1 LTFRPSSIDNPFVLN
16 LRRAGLLVAALAAF
30 TGCKS
35 SSSSAT
41 PSRIVGVTLHTKTHP
56 FYKQLE
62 KGLRDQAAKD
72 GLTLKVQSA
81 EFDTATQT
89 AQIENFITQKVAAI
103 VLCPVDS
110 QAVGGAVKRANE
122 AAIPVFTA
130 DIRSLSGNVVSHV
143 ASNNEQGGR
152 LIGEYLAH
160 ALGEKGKIAIIDY
173 PEVTSSQERV
183 KGFEAAIKRFPEL
196 SIVAKVSGLGVR
208 DRAAVTM
215 ENILEAHPDL
225 RAVFGINDNTALGA
239 LSVLQARGRKD
250 VLIVG
255 FDADDEA
262 RDAIRK
268 GLILA
273 DAAQAPERIGAATA
287 DAIAAHL
294 DGKPVTKEVA
304 IETFI
309 VDKAALAK
317 P

>member
-1 LTFRPSSIDNPFVLN
+1 LTFRATGIDNSPVLN
-16 LRRAGLLVAALAAF
+16 LRQGWLLVAALAACS
-30 TGCKS
+30 GGKP
-35 SSSSAT
+35 A
-41 PSRIVGVTLHTKTHP
+41 PGAPPARIVGVSLHTKTHP

-62 KGLRDQAAKD
+62 KGLRARAAQD

-103 VLCPVDS
+103 VVCPVDS

-152 LIGEYLAH
+152 LVGEYLAR

-183 KGFEAAIKRFPEL
+183 KGFETAIKRFVGL
-196 SIVAKVSGLGVR
+196 SVVAKVSGLGVR
-208 DRAAVTM
+208 DRAAVMM

-250 VLIVG
+250 ILIVG

-262 RDAIRK
+262 RDAIAK
-268 GLILA
+268 GLLLA

-294 DGKPVTKEVA
+294 DGKPVAKEVA